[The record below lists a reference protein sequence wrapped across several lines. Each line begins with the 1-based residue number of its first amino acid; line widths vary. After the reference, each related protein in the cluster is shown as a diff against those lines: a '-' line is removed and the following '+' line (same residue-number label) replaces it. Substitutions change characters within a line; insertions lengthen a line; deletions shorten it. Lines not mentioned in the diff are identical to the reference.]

1 MTDTVPTST
10 SHLRKTSEEITSR
23 RNKMYAIM
31 GISGRVGGAIAEN
44 LLAQGEQIRAIV
56 RNPEKAARWRD
67 RGAEI
72 AIADVD
78 DADALA
84 SAFAGTDGVFLMVP
98 PNFAPAP
105 GFPETRKTLAAYHA
119 ALGKALP
126 KKAVYLSS
134 IGAEQTSGLG
144 LITSSH
150 LLEQTLGDLP
160 IAHAFLRAGWFM
172 ENHAWDV
179 TTAQSEGKIFSN
191 LYPLDRKFSLVAT
204 ADIGKAGADV
214 LRQEWKGT
222 RYIEVAGPEQYS
234 PNDIARALS
243 SALGRTIEAVAVPR
257 ENWTEFFIGQGM
269 PVGRTEPRA
278 EMVDGF
284 NSGWIHFGV
293 AGTEHVTGNTSL
305 RSVIGKLAT
314 NGNQEE

>member
-1 MTDTVPTST
+1 
-10 SHLRKTSEEITSR
+10 
-23 RNKMYAIM
+23 MYAIM
-31 GISGRVGGAIAEN
+31 GITERVGGAIAEN

-56 RNPEKAARWRD
+56 RIPEKAVRWRD
-67 RGAEI
+67 RGAET
-72 AIADVD
+72 AVADVD
-78 DADALA
+78 DPDALA
-84 SAFAGTDGVFLMVP
+84 SAFEGTDGVFLMVP

-105 GFPETRKTLAAYHA
+105 GFPEMRKTLASYHA
-119 ALGKALP
+119 ALAESLP

-144 LITSSH
+144 LITCSH

-179 TTAQSEGKIFSN
+179 TTARSEGKFSSN

-214 LRQEWKGT
+214 LLQQWTGT
-222 RYIEVAGPEQYS
+222 RRIEVAGPEQYS

-243 SALGRTIEAVAVPR
+243 AALGRTVEAVAVPR
-257 ENWTEFFIGQGM
+257 EKWTEFFVGQGM
-269 PVGRTEPRA
+269 PEGRTEPRA

-293 AGTEHVTGNTSL
+293 PGTEHVKGTTGLT
-305 RSVIGKLAT
+305 SVIAELAA
-314 NGNQEE
+314 NRSQEA

>member
-1 MTDTVPTST
+1 
-10 SHLRKTSEEITSR
+10 
-23 RNKMYAIM
+23 MYAIT

-56 RNPEKAARWRD
+56 RDPEKAARWRD

-72 AIADVD
+72 AVADVD
-78 DADALA
+78 DSNALA
-84 SAFAGTDGVFLMVP
+84 SAFEGADGEFLMIP

-105 GFPETRKTLAAYHA
+105 GFPETRKTLASFHA
-119 ALGKALP
+119 ALAKALP

-134 IGAEQTSGLG
+134 IGAEQASGLG
-144 LITSSH
+144 LITSLH
-150 LLEQTLGDLP
+150 LLEQALGDLP

-179 TTAQSEGKIFSN
+179 TTAKSEGRIFSN
-191 LYPLDRKFSLVAT
+191 LHPLDRKFSLVAT

-214 LRQEWKGT
+214 LRQEWTGI

-234 PNDIARALS
+234 PNDMARAFTTVLQ
-243 SALGRTIEAVAVPR
+243 RPIKAVAVPR
-257 ENWTEFFIGQGM
+257 DRWTEFFVGQGM
-269 PVGRTEPRA
+269 PEGRTEPRA

-284 NSGWIHFGV
+284 NSGWIHFGGP
-293 AGTEHVTGNTSL
+293 GTEHATGATTL
-305 RSVIGKLAT
+305 MLVIAKF
-314 NGNQEE
+314 

>member
-1 MTDTVPTST
+1 
-10 SHLRKTSEEITSR
+10 
-23 RNKMYAIM
+23 MYAIM
-31 GISGRVGGAIAEN
+31 GITGRVGGAIAEN
-44 LLAQGEQIRAIV
+44 LLAQDERIRAIV
-56 RNPEKAARWRD
+56 RNPEKAARWKD

-72 AIADVD
+72 AVADGD
-78 DADALA
+78 DPNALA
-84 SAFAGTDGVFLMVP
+84 SAFKGADGVFLMVP

-105 GFPETRKTLAAYHA
+105 GFPETRKALASYHA
-119 ALGKALP
+119 ALANALP

-144 LITSSH
+144 LITCSH

-160 IAHAFLRAGWFM
+160 IAHAFLRPGWFM

-191 LYPLDRKFSLVAT
+191 LLPLDRKFSLVAT

-214 LRQEWKGT
+214 LRQEWTGT

-243 SALGRTIEAVAVPR
+243 GALGRAVEAVAVPR
-257 ENWTEFFIGQGM
+257 ENWTEFFVGQGM
-269 PVGRTEPRA
+269 PEGRTEPRA

-293 AGTEHVTGNTSL
+293 PGTEHITGTTSL
-305 RSVIGKLAT
+305 TSVMAKLVA
-314 NGNQEE
+314 NGSQGA

>member
-1 MTDTVPTST
+1 
-10 SHLRKTSEEITSR
+10 
-23 RNKMYAIM
+23 MYAIM
-31 GISGRVGGAIAEN
+31 GITGRVGGAIADN
-44 LLAQGEQIRAIV
+44 LLALGEQIRAIV
-56 RNPEKAARWRD
+56 RNPEKAARWKD

-72 AIADVD
+72 AVADTD
-78 DADALA
+78 DPNALA
-84 SAFAGTDGVFLMVP
+84 SAFEGADGVFVMVP

-105 GFPETRKTLAAYHA
+105 GFPEIRKTLTSYHA
-119 ALGKALP
+119 ALAKALP
-126 KKAVYLSS
+126 RKAVYLSS
-134 IGAEQTSGLG
+134 IGAERTSGLG
-144 LITSSH
+144 LITGSH

-179 TTAQSEGKIFSN
+179 TTAKSEGRIFSN

-204 ADIGKAGADV
+204 ADIGEVGADV
-214 LRQEWKGT
+214 LRQDWTGR
-222 RYIEVAGPEQYS
+222 RYIEVAGPGQYS

-257 ENWTEFFIGQGM
+257 EKWTEFFVGQGM
-269 PVGRTEPRA
+269 PEGRTEPRA

-293 AGTEHVTGNTSL
+293 PGTEQITGTTSL
-305 RSVIGKLAT
+305 MSAIAKLAA
-314 NGNQEE
+314 NGRQEA

>member
-1 MTDTVPTST
+1 
-10 SHLRKTSEEITSR
+10 
-23 RNKMYAIM
+23 MYAIM

-56 RNPEKAARWRD
+56 RNPEKAAGWRD

-72 AIADVD
+72 AFADVD
-78 DADALA
+78 DPNALA

-98 PNFAPAP
+98 SNFAPAP

-119 ALGKALP
+119 SLAKALP

-222 RYIEVAGPEQYS
+222 RHIEVAGPEQYS
-234 PNDIARALS
+234 PNDIARAMS
-243 SALGRTIEAVAVPR
+243 SALGRTIEAVVVPR
-257 ENWTEFFIGQGM
+257 EKWTEFFVGQGM
-269 PVGRTEPRA
+269 PQGRTEPRA

-293 AGTEHVTGNTSL
+293 AGTEHFKGTTSL
-305 RSVIGKLAT
+305 TSVIATLAA
-314 NGNQEE
+314 NGSQEA

>member
-1 MTDTVPTST
+1 
-10 SHLRKTSEEITSR
+10 
-23 RNKMYAIM
+23 MYAIM
-31 GISGRVGGAIAEN
+31 GITGRVGGAIAEN
-44 LLAQGEQIRAIV
+44 LLAQGEKIRAIV
-56 RNPEKAARWRD
+56 RNPEKAARLRD

-72 AIADVD
+72 AVADVD
-78 DADALA
+78 DPDALA
-84 SAFAGTDGVFLMVP
+84 SAFEGTDGVFLMVP
-98 PNFAPAP
+98 PNFTPAP
-105 GFPETRKTLAAYHA
+105 GFPEIRKTLASYRT
-119 ALGKALP
+119 ALAKALP

-144 LITSSH
+144 LITGSY

-214 LRQEWKGT
+214 LRQQWTGT

-234 PNDIARALS
+234 PNDIAQALS
-243 SALGRTIEAVAVPR
+243 SALGRSIEVVGVPR
-257 ENWTEFFIGQGM
+257 EKWTEFFIGQGM
-269 PVGRTEPRA
+269 PKGRTEPRA

-293 AGTEHVTGNTSL
+293 PGTEHITGATSL
-305 RSVIGKLAT
+305 TSVITQLAT
-314 NGNQEE
+314 NGSQEA

>member
-1 MTDTVPTST
+1 
-10 SHLRKTSEEITSR
+10 
-23 RNKMYAIM
+23 MYAIM
-31 GISGRVGGAIAEN
+31 GITGRVGSAIAEN

-56 RNPEKAARWRD
+56 RNPEKAARWKD
-67 RGAEI
+67 CGAEI
-72 AIADVD
+72 AVADVD
-78 DADALA
+78 DPSALV
-84 SAFAGTDGVFLMVP
+84 SAFEGMDGVFLMIP

-105 GFPETRKTLAAYHA
+105 DFPETRKTLASFHA
-119 ALGKALP
+119 ALAKALP

-144 LITSSH
+144 LITGSH

-179 TTAQSEGKIFSN
+179 TIARSEGKFWSN
-191 LYPLDRKFSLVAT
+191 LYPLDRTFSLVAT

-214 LRQEWKGT
+214 LRQEWTGT

-243 SALGRTIEAVAVPR
+243 NALGRRIEAVAVPR
-257 ENWTEFFIGQGM
+257 ERWTEFFVSQGM
-269 PVGRTEPRA
+269 PEGRTEPRA

-293 AGTEHVTGNTSL
+293 PGTEHVIGTISL
-305 RSVIGKLAT
+305 TSVIAKLVA
-314 NGNQEE
+314 NKSHEA

>member
-1 MTDTVPTST
+1 
-10 SHLRKTSEEITSR
+10 
-23 RNKMYAIM
+23 MYAIV
-31 GISGRVGGAIAEN
+31 GITGRVGGAVAEN
-44 LLAQGEQIRAIV
+44 LLAQGEKVRAIV

-72 AIADVD
+72 AVADTD
-78 DADALA
+78 DPNALA
-84 SAFAGTDGVFLMVP
+84 SAFEETDGVFLMVP

-105 GFPETRKTLAAYHA
+105 GFPEVRKTLASYRT
-119 ALGKALP
+119 ALAKALP

-134 IGAEQTSGLG
+134 IGGEQTSGLG
-144 LITSSH
+144 LITGSH

-204 ADIGKAGADV
+204 ADIGKAGANV
-214 LRQEWKGT
+214 LREEWTGT

-243 SALGRTIEAVAVPR
+243 SALGRTVEAVAVPR
-257 ENWTEFFIGQGM
+257 EKWTEFFLGQGM
-269 PVGRTEPRA
+269 PEGRTEPRA

-284 NSGWIHFGV
+284 NSSWIHFGV
-293 AGTEHVTGNTSL
+293 AGTEHFTGTTSL
-305 RSVIGKLAT
+305 TSVIAKLAADES
-314 NGNQEE
+314 QEA

>member
-1 MTDTVPTST
+1 
-10 SHLRKTSEEITSR
+10 
-23 RNKMYAIM
+23 MYAIM
-31 GISGRVGGAIAEN
+31 GITGRVGGAIAEN
-44 LLAQGEQIRAIV
+44 LLAQGEKIRAIV
-56 RNPEKAARWRD
+56 RSPEKAARWRD

-72 AIADVD
+72 AVADVD
-78 DADALA
+78 DPTALA
-84 SAFAGTDGVFLMVP
+84 SAFEGADGVFLMVP

-105 GFPETRKTLAAYHA
+105 DFPEIRKTLASYHA
-119 ALGKALP
+119 ALAKALP

-144 LITSSH
+144 LITGSH
-150 LLEQTLGDLP
+150 LLEQVLGDLP
-160 IAHAFLRAGWFM
+160 ISHAFLRAGWFM

-179 TTAQSEGKIFSN
+179 TTARSEGKIYSN
-191 LYPLDRKFSLVAT
+191 LHPLDRKFSLVAT

-214 LRQEWKGT
+214 LRQEWTGT

-234 PNDIARALS
+234 PNDIAGALS

-257 ENWTEFFIGQGM
+257 EKWTEFFIGQGM
-269 PVGRTEPRA
+269 PEGRTEPRA

-293 AGTEHVTGNTSL
+293 PGTEHITGATSL
-305 RSVIGKLAT
+305 TSVMANLAS
-314 NGNQEE
+314 NGSQEA